1 MTDDRTELTKDP
13 RPITEVH
20 WIAGSGGHSIGYHGV
35 TKIEAYCE
43 CGHWSMIPWI
53 AVYKGDQI
61 WIRFPADAVSIYY
74 KVGDEAKEPF

>member
-43 CGHWSMIPWI
+43 YG
-53 AVYKGDQI
+53 
-61 WIRFPADAVSIYY
+61 
-74 KVGDEAKEPF
+74 